1 MVWYFDWSCQWCNHH
16 PMVMSSNFGIGWLLI
31 CMAEGS
37 LFHISVGIFY
47 IRKRFY
53 FQCSFVCLTSRYSE
67 TAMTATL
74 GTGSGLQVWQVL
86 WQLAYV
92 SAHKSAER
100 AIYQASHLLV
110 IRVIYI
116 NAHYAQFFE
125 YQIMAIADQD
135 HDQDQ
140 DRRQTLNFYDI
151 ISWATRQQASR
162 QGGKKGIGP
171 RTNESL
177 TIVVLL
183 VQLQW

>member
-1 MVWYFDWSCQWCNHH
+1 MVATFS
-16 PMVMSSNFGIGWLLI
+16 FGVWWLLI
-31 CMAEGS
+31 FIAEGS
-37 LFHISVGIFY
+37 LFGIRQQFC
-47 IRKRFY
+47 
-53 FQCSFVCLTSRYSE
+53 FQCSFVCLTNKNSE

-74 GTGSGLQVWQVL
+74 GRGFGHQFWQVL

-92 SAHKSAER
+92 SAHKFAER

-140 DRRQTLNFYDI
+140 DRRRQTLNFYDI
-151 ISWATRQQASR
+151 ISWATRQQAHR
-162 QGGKKGIGP
+162 QGGKKGSGP
-171 RTNESL
+171 RTSEPL

-183 VQLQW
+183 AQLQW